1 MSGKQSGSELRENLK
16 SAKRIVVK
24 IGTSSLTYENGH
36 INMGRIGKLARVLC
50 DFLNQGKDVVL
61 VSSGAI
67 GVGADKLHLSGKPSH
82 VSGRQAAAA
91 VGQGALMHI
100 YSQFFAEYGYQV
112 GQVLLTK
119 DVVEREES
127 KENVIN
133 TFREL
138 MSMHVVSIVNENDTV
153 SVDEIRFGD
162 NDYLSYIVASL
173 IRADALI
180 ILTDIDGF
188 YDRNPA
194 ESRDAVLYHNIT
206 DLSEKIEEAAGG
218 AGSSLGTGG
227 MLTKV
232 HACRL
237 AADLGVNAVIANG
250 SNPEILYDIL
260 NGQDVGTLFVGRKE
274 TERE

>member
-1 MSGKQSGSELRENLK
+1 MIDNQDCRLRERLK

-36 INMGRIGKLARVLC
+36 INMGRIGKLSRVLC
-50 DFLNQGKDVVL
+50 DLLNQGREVIL

-67 GVGADKLHLSGKPSH
+67 GVGVDKLKLGKKPES

-91 VGQGALMHI
+91 VGQCALMHI
-100 YSQFFAEYGYQV
+100 YSQFFAEYGYNV
-112 GQVLLTK
+112 AQVLLTK
-119 DVVEREES
+119 DVVERAES
-127 KENVIN
+127 KENVTN
-133 TFREL
+133 TFQEL
-138 MSMHVVSIVNENDTV
+138 ISMNVVSIVNENDTV
-153 SVDEIRFGD
+153 SVDEIKFGD

-173 IRADALI
+173 TEADTLI

-188 YDRNPA
+188 YDKNP
-194 ESRDAVLYHNIT
+194 SKNKDAVLYHNIT

-250 SNPEILYDIL
+250 SDPEILYDIID
-260 NGQDVGTLFVGRKE
+260 GQDVGTLFVGK
-274 TERE
+274 TI